1 MAKIKLKSKLN
12 KSANSNWEIVDD
24 LPKAQNGLNTLTG
37 RLGNTGLIGNITPG
51 LHNNRQ
57 DSDADARPIPISNY
71 NDFQRRNTLY
81 NDSMQVYNNFANTHD
96 MSDITNVANSTN
108 LFPTQPVVFK
118 RPKEQPI
125 NIQSSKPDLLKAYCP
140 ECEEWSKLIHKPGGA
155 SEVEV
160 EQYNKLYPQYG
171 NIETV
176 PYKKGSYFTVPLSN
190 KDRALSKDEV
200 GAVEY
205 FDKNTGRKLFQT
217 GGEFKDPRTD
227 SYYTP
232 SSSES
237 KLQEKVYNQNIQKQE
252 DLRRIQSLQEKSR
265 QKYKPNQYVKNTKAA
280 LSVGQLAQPLNLP
293 LKAIATGADLETAL
307 MYGLD
312 GQYKNAGEDLVQAG
326 INWIPFL
333 NQKEMINLSKNTPS
347 LAYQFNQAIP
357 TINKGI
363 NYLQKGN
370 DVKTTTEAFKF
381 GGNVNTDWEIMEEGG
396 DVTQKGYKRNSPYV
410 NNKQNIINS
419 GRITMKGVDFPVHG
433 VDEYGNEQ
441 MMFPNR
447 EYSFPGNQ
455 VTETRMKKNGGCLE
469 CEQKSLIKA
478 QDGTTVDDKIQKF
491 NELQRQISDIRN
503 TRSKAVDKAKEVV
516 KSGKYYELPK
526 SALNFEQTQ
535 GKQEETCINGVCGVY
550 NDIGVKFD
558 QPGTVE
564 GRFIG
569 NGTFR
574 NTNPKTGNPNYY
586 DAGFRPIYNRDEM
599 QVGDLVAWGKGH
611 MQIMT
616 DKDADGFKSFDN
628 YNKAERAYKW
638 GELSNPVVYGK
649 NKTYREPLGFRYS
662 KNENELQQQRDS
674 LKKEIQKDNPHFLD
688 NTFVPKYGDYKQLN
702 TVNYTPTE
710 GNTLSIK
717 KSNAEKWLGS
727 ILPDQKKYMQDYNL
741 SQSEFEK
748 IAKLYSGIL
757 EQESDLGTSP
767 RYFAKKI
774 PLIQLFGKELTD
786 VKDIYKGKK
795 PTYSLPDMIFNENY
809 SQGVGQI
816 KPKWFKEDN
825 KYGIDVDDPRA
836 AFITLLDR
844 YKNQVHGN
852 KGTEEGYRQLVNAY
866 KGIKSP
872 NNEYLKNVFDY
883 ANKVNFNSDLV
894 APKFDYE
901 GSKKKNQMPIRRGQ
915 YVESPIM
922 ANGGSISKWEIIN

>member
-24 LPKAQNGLNTLTG
+24 LSKAQNGLNTLPIDNTRVDKIYIDKSKSKKTYQSPFSKDKQEWINKSTG
-37 RLGNTGLIGNITPG
+37 RIEESMSPLDL
-51 LHNNRQ
+51 
-57 DSDADARPIPISNY
+57 IPIGAVNTSSKFINNAFKFYSNY
-71 NDFQRRNTLY
+71 NKAADVVNGYELY
-81 NDSMQVYNNFANTHD
+81 NDLD
-96 MSDITNVANSTN
+96 
-108 LFPTQPVVFK
+108 
-118 RPKEQPI
+118 
-125 NIQSSKPDLLKAYCP
+125 
-140 ECEEWSKLIHKPGGA
+140 KL
-155 SEVEV
+155 
-160 EQYNKLYPQYG
+160 
-171 NIETV
+171 
-176 PYKKGSYFTVPLSN
+176 
-190 KDRALSKDEV
+190 
-200 GAVEY
+200 
-205 FDKNTGRKLFQT
+205 
-217 GGEFKDPRTD
+217 
-227 SYYTP
+227 P
-232 SSSES
+232 SSRQQFITTV
-237 KLQEKVYNQNIQKQE
+237 KKNGGKVSQ
-252 DLRRIQSLQEKSR
+252 
-265 QKYKPNQYVKNTKAA
+265 
-280 LSVGQLAQPLNLP
+280 
-293 LKAIATGADLETAL
+293 
-307 MYGLD
+307 
-312 GQYKNAGEDLVQAG
+312 
-326 INWIPFL
+326 
-333 NQKEMINLSKNTPS
+333 
-347 LAYQFNQAIP
+347 
-357 TINKGI
+357 
-363 NYLQKGN
+363 
-370 DVKTTTEAFKF
+370 
-381 GGNVNTDWEIMEEGG
+381 WEVMEEGG

-441 MMFPNR
+441 MMFPNG

-478 QDGTTVDDKIQKF
+478 QGGITVDDNIQKF

-503 TRSKAVDKAKEVV
+503 IRLKAVDKAKEVV

-550 NDIGVKFD
+550 NDVGVKFD

-574 NTNPKTGNPNYY
+574 NINPKTGNPNYY

-638 GELSNPVVYGK
+638 GELSNPVVYGEK
-649 NKTYREPLGFRYS
+649 KTYREPLGFRYS

-717 KSNAEKWLGS
+717 KANAEKWLSS

-774 PLIQLFGKELTD
+774 PLMQLFGKELTD
-786 VKDIYKGKK
+786 LKDIYKGKK
-795 PTYSLPDMIFNENY
+795 PTYSLSDMIFNENY

-844 YKNQVHGN
+844 YKNQVHEN

-915 YVESPIM
+915 YVESPTM
-922 ANGGSISKWEIIN
+922 KTGGEISKWEIINYYIYKIMKIRNKETGGI